1 MKALFGKSITA
12 LAAVAT
18 LGLGVSPVKAEEI
31 YPQFKIDQGS
41 NDIQLGVNQDR
52 YVVAS
57 KIVGGYRE
65 VISFG
70 AGTFQAS
77 LVYQASQFVD
87 IGGTNDA
94 TNIANYGLYGLYTA
108 SGTFSMVGGKTV
120 FTFVPSATDSFS
132 LFLDLGTTTK
142 FVEPATGAEAFIKT
156 GYETDKL
163 LPTAKPITGAGRIE
177 CFTANLCGSFGATMS
192 FDLTDAGKRF
202 FIEPTPFYGMSIQT
216 GQLDSFTPSGRAS
229 INGSIDTIFAVPEP
243 TPIALLGLGLL
254 AWRCPAAGQ
263 EKNKRLPPSAKPT

>member
-1 MKALFGKSITA
+1 MKTLFGKSMTA
-12 LAAVAT
+12 LAAVAAF
-18 LGLGVSPVKAEEI
+18 GLGVSPVMAEEI

-41 NDIQLGVNQDR
+41 NGIQLNRDQDR

-77 LVYQASQFVD
+77 LLYQASQFVD

-94 TNIANYGLYGLYTA
+94 TNISNYGLYGIYTA
-108 SGTFSMVGGKTV
+108 SGTFSTVGGKTV
-120 FTFVPSATDSFS
+120 FSFVPSNTDSFS
-132 LFLDLGTTTK
+132 LFLDLGAKTRFT
-142 FVEPATGAEAFIKT
+142 EPATGAEAFAKT
-156 GYETDKL
+156 GADTDKL
-163 LPTAKPITGAGRIE
+163 LATGKPITGAGSIE
-177 CFTANLCGSFGATMS
+177 CFAANLCGSFGATTS
-192 FDLTDAGKRF
+192 FDLTDAGKQF

-216 GQLDSFTPSGRAS
+216 GQLNSFTPSGRVV

-243 TPIALLGLGLL
+243 TPIALLGLGFLGL
-254 AWRCPAAGQ
+254 ALSRRRTR
-263 EKNKRLPPSAKPT
+263 K